1 MTKRINNK
9 LRWMQVHNLAF
20 LGVLIFGAVLLLGQ
34 FSVKLNLQI
43 LIIALM
49 LYLIGAFIHHH
60 NDKSLTFEVMIEYI
74 LLATLVL
81 IIAQSFLI

>member
-1 MTKRINNK
+1 
-9 LRWMQVHNLAF
+9 MQVHNLAF
-20 LGVLIFGAVLLLGQ
+20 LGVLVFGAVLLLGQ

-74 LLATLVL
+74 LLGTLVL